1 MLFLQLLHL
10 NCKFATYTWS
20 AQVYVKSALPRTPLP
35 YHHLSDNL
43 EHKTMN
49 MTTWWLAL
57 ALMLLCEGALIGIA
71 PAVWRRTMR
80 QLGEL
85 PDNALRRIG
94 LGMAATAL
102 LIVAMLLWLAH

>member
-1 MLFLQLLHL
+1 
-10 NCKFATYTWS
+10 
-20 AQVYVKSALPRTPLP
+20 
-35 YHHLSDNL
+35 
-43 EHKTMN
+43 MN

-94 LGMAATAL
+94 LGMAATAI
-102 LIVAMLLWLAH
+102 LIVARALETPHNHPSLPHLCNGLQTRNTRQPIKTHPY

>member
-1 MLFLQLLHL
+1 
-10 NCKFATYTWS
+10 
-20 AQVYVKSALPRTPLP
+20 
-35 YHHLSDNL
+35 
-43 EHKTMN
+43 MN

-102 LIVAMLLWLAH
+102 LIVAMLLWLAP

>member
-1 MLFLQLLHL
+1 
-10 NCKFATYTWS
+10 
-20 AQVYVKSALPRTPLP
+20 
-35 YHHLSDNL
+35 
-43 EHKTMN
+43 MN

-94 LGMAATAL
+94 MAATAL
-102 LIVAMLLWLAH
+102 LIVAVLLWLAR

>member
-1 MLFLQLLHL
+1 
-10 NCKFATYTWS
+10 
-20 AQVYVKSALPRTPLP
+20 
-35 YHHLSDNL
+35 
-43 EHKTMN
+43 MN

-85 PDNALRRIG
+85 PDSALRRIG
-94 LGMAATAL
+94 LGMAATAI
-102 LIVAMLLWLAH
+102 LIVALLLWPPLQWPANKKYQATHKNPSAFIKTLP